1 MNENDIHA
9 WQLCAATTAPNYV
22 NEVQYFDPLVTGS
35 LAEFYV
41 DPVLPCV
48 GDIDI
53 MLYCTNELAIPEGY
67 SPPSQ
72 MPGEFDSLVRVHEIV
87 NSEFPGYVYLVS
99 ACQLTESADEG
110 EYSVMPCERLVVIND
125 PVADHGPA
133 IFNEWSVQSVV
144 VGPSRS
150 GICLAQPPRFMDFVY
165 CMRCLAWPPQAA
177 DWSTRQR
184 NYGWPDSSAV
194 DLVVRNGCDVVRV
207 PHPLCREDEWKR
219 ARQWRLSFSRAEIV
233 LINSWTP
240 VQQIVYHLLRVFVKT
255 GRLTESSDN
264 SGAVKLCN
272 YHIKTLMV
280 WSCEL
285 QSESWWTDDLN
296 LVKICVELLHT
307 LAVWLTGSRCQ
318 HYFVSN
324 CNLFDRFET
333 SGGSQIT
340 ANRLMSVTRAWF
352 SE

>member
-1 MNENDIHA
+1 M
-9 WQLCAATTAPNYV
+9 
-22 NEVQYFDPLVTGS
+22 
-35 LAEFYV
+35 
-41 DPVLPCV
+41 
-48 GDIDI
+48 
-53 MLYCTNELAIPEGY
+53 
-67 SPPSQ
+67 
-72 MPGEFDSLVRVHEIV
+72 
-87 NSEFPGYVYLVS
+87 
-99 ACQLTESADEG
+99 
-110 EYSVMPCERLVVIND
+110 
-125 PVADHGPA
+125 
-133 IFNEWSVQSVV
+133 
-144 VGPSRS
+144 
-150 GICLAQPPRFMDFVY
+150 
-165 CMRCLAWPPQAA
+165 
-177 DWSTRQR
+177 
-184 NYGWPDSSAV
+184 
-194 DLVVRNGCDVVRV
+194 VRV

-318 HYFVSN
+318 HYFISN
-324 CNLFDRFET
+324 CNLFDRFES
-333 SGGSQIT
+333 SGDSQIT

-352 SE
+352 SEWCIYSYMHECAELCHSSFSTLLWDPAFCSRIDELPRVVCLQSAIVAWRRDVLFLMTYAPLLLGYMHIMCTVSCLSLSVRSCLWSIGYLAKTDEF